1 MKKYLAE
8 ANEMMVK
15 LVENRRHFHR
25 HPEVRDELFET
36 TKYVRAEL
44 EEMGYKGQ

>member
-1 MKKYLAE
+1 MNKYLAE
-8 ANEMMVK
+8 ANEMIPK

-36 TKYVRAEL
+36 AKYSAICF
-44 EEMGYKGQ
+44 